1 MDDKRM
7 PKISIGITSMTV
19 ILCILCLTILS
30 VLSLSTA
37 ISERSISQK
46 RAIAVQNYYAAEARA
61 TSIVNTLQQK
71 TKSEEDVDGYIAKN
85 NIINIIKEEKYYSFQ
100 VPVDDEQS
108 LSVAVDIDDGCSI
121 ACWQMISTAE
131 WTPDESLPVWDG
143 KILKEE

>member
-61 TSIVNTLQQK
+61 AAIVNTLQQRA
-71 TKSEEDVDGYIAKN
+71 KSEEDVEGYIAKN
-85 NIINIIKEEKYYSFQ
+85 NIIKEEKYYSFQ
-100 VPVDDEQS
+100 IPVDDEQS

-143 KILKEE
+143 EILKEE